1 MLVNRENT
9 LSLAYMRGHPAQAA
23 RVLEALPAEAAAALF
38 ARVPARTGAAV
49 LAAMLP
55 QSGARCVEALDDAR
69 ALELLTSMG
78 TQPTVALMRHLSQER
93 RGTLITGLP
102 TATALASKLLLGYS
116 DDTLGA
122 WADPDVVTLGAQTR
136 VGDALE
142 RVRRTH
148 TRYPLLLVTDYRHC
162 LNGVIA
168 LTELLQA
175 PAGVSLATLA
185 RPANAVLIANAP
197 LSGAAA
203 HPGWQDSS
211 ILPVVEPGDR
221 LLGIMTRDALTRA
234 LRRRE
239 VPAGGNAS
247 AGLPAVFAQGY
258 WQALAGLLEGGLALL
273 PRVPAVAERR
283 SDER

>member
-1 MLVNRENT
+1 MSVKSENT

-38 ARVPARTGAAV
+38 ARVPARTGSAV

-55 QSGARCVEALDDAR
+55 QAGARCVETLDDTR
-69 ALELLTSMG
+69 ALELLTPMG
-78 TQPTVALMRHLSQER
+78 TQPTVALLRHLPEVR
-93 RGTLITGLP
+93 RGALIAGLP

-136 VGDALE
+136 VADALE
-142 RVRRTH
+142 RMRRTH
-148 TRYPLLLVTDYRHC
+148 TRYPLLLVADYRHC
-162 LNGVIA
+162 LTGMIA
-168 LTELLQA
+168 LTDLLQA
-175 PAGVSLATLA
+175 PAGASLATLS

-221 LLGIMTRDALTRA
+221 LLGIMTRDALSRA
-234 LRRRE
+234 LRRRQ
-239 VPAGGNAS
+239 VPVAGNDK
-247 AGLPAVFAQGY
+247 AGLSAVFALGY
-258 WQALAGLLEGGLALL
+258 WQALAGLLESGLALL
-273 PRVPAVAERR
+273 PRVPAVAE
-283 SDER
+283 SGTDER